1 MVSKTDAMTTAELDE
16 IYARVKNWGRWGA
29 DDQRGALNHLTD
41 AHRAQ
46 AATLVR
52 DGSTVSLAHDL
63 PVRPSAE
70 TPFPAHH
77 HMLASGDARD
87 SSGVP
92 GYEACG
98 DYIGTQVHGLGITH
112 IDALCHMFVRS
123 EMYNGRPTSDVR
135 SDGALTNT
143 IMSAAAGI
151 IGRGVLLDIPAAV
164 GVDSF
169 PHDRSVSVAD
179 LEAAEERQ
187 KLRVGVGDILIVS
200 TGRDHRRNEKGGVLS
215 PFADGLSGLHPT
227 CLPWL
232 HERGIAVLGSD
243 GISDHMPYIRT
254 PEWPFPIH
262 QIGITGIGLHLIDNL
277 HLEPISTAC
286 AERGRWEFF
295 LTVNP
300 IRIPGGTG
308 CPVNPVAVL

>member
-1 MVSKTDAMTTAELDE
+1 VTRTDALTTAELDD
-16 IYARVKNWGRWGA
+16 IYQQVKNWGRWGA
-29 DDQRGALNHLTD
+29 DDERGALNLLTD
-41 AHRAQ
+41 SHRAR
-46 AATLVR
+46 AAALVR

-135 SDGALTNT
+135 SDGARRNT

-151 IGRGVLLDIPAAV
+151 LGRGVLLDVPAAA

-169 PHDRSVSVAD
+169 PHDRSVMPD
-179 LEAAEERQ
+179 ELEAAEERQ
-187 KLRVGVGDILIVS
+187 KVTVGEGDILVIS
-200 TGRDHRRNEKGGVLS
+200 TGRDRRRRDKGGVLS

-232 HERGIAVLGSD
+232 HARGISVLGSD
-243 GISDHMPYIRT
+243 GISDHMPYIGT

-277 HLEPISTAC
+277 HLDPISQAC
-286 AERGRWEFF
+286 ADRQRWEFF

>member
-16 IYARVKNWGRWGA
+16 IYSRVKNWGRWGA
-29 DDQRGALNHLTD
+29 DDERGALNHLTD
-41 AHRAQ
+41 AHRVQ
-46 AATLVR
+46 AATLIR
-52 DGSTVSLAHDL
+52 DGSTVSLAHNL
-63 PVRPSAE
+63 PTSPSAE

-123 EMYNGRPTSDVR
+123 EMYNGRPTTDVR
-135 SDGALTNT
+135 SNGALTNT

-151 IGRGVLLDIPAAV
+151 IGRGVLLDVPAAA

-169 PHDRSVSVAD
+169 PHDRSVMVAE

-187 KLRVGVGDILIVS
+187 KLRVGMGDILIIS
-200 TGRDHRRNEKGGVLS
+200 TGRDFRRTEKGGVLS

-243 GISDHMPYIRT
+243 GISDHMPYIGT

-277 HLEPISTAC
+277 HLAPITEAC
-286 AERGRWEFF
+286 EQRGRWEF
-295 LTVNP
+295 LLSVNP